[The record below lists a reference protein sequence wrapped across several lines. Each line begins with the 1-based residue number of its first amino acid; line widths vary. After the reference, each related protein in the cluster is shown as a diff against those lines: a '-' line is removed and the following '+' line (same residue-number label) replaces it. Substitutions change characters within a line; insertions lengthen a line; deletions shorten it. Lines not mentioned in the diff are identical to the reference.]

1 MTTWVRK
8 LSFRIWSPF
17 AVLILMLSIA
27 MGVYFPGRQSEAILN
42 YRGQELS
49 ELARSLSLGMEIALV
64 NEDFSALGRV
74 MDHARSHD
82 DLSLT
87 AVIEVDSVGTRS
99 VFITEPSTLPDG
111 LDVLRLDSTNYL
123 MRSMPF
129 QSATMSGQVLV
140 ALSHQYI
147 DNEVRAL
154 NLPLYVMISVSILIT
169 LVFAFPV
176 ARMISKPIETLTR
189 VAGELESG
197 SYDHAVPTYRR
208 GDEISSLSK
217 ALESLRLA
225 LIEQKQQ
232 NEEMNRGL
240 SDLVEERTAELDR
253 LSMVARNTDNGVI
266 ITDVN
271 QNIEWVNEAMCR
283 LSGYDREEIIGNTPR
298 MFQFEETDSE
308 SRKIIREALKRR
320 KPVQV
325 EIKNRDKYGEPYW
338 VGLYIQPI
346 IDRKGNHQGFM
357 SVEVDVT
364 QRKLFEEQ
372 QGAYIREIEASKR
385 TVDELNAELN
395 ETVEELITTNSELD
409 RFVYSTSHD
418 LRAPILS
425 VIGLVDLCSSFY
437 PEDEELHESFR
448 MMRQGLVRS
457 DEAIRAILEYSKNR
471 RLDLEPVPLD
481 LLKLVS
487 MHMENIGFMPGISDI
502 RIEIDID
509 PEARLIS
516 DKTRVMSVINN
527 LITNAVKYHRPNEPD
542 KFVKISYR
550 ATPKGGVFEVADN
563 GEGIPLDRQKKIF
576 GMFVRN
582 SNVSTGSGLGLYIT
596 QDTVKRLGGEITLV
610 SEEGKGSVFSVT
622 LPHLVDGA
630 A

>member
-1 MTTWVRK
+1 MQKWHRQ
-8 LSFRIWSPF
+8 LSFRIWFPF
-17 AVLILMLSIA
+17 ALLIILLSLA
-27 MGVYFPGRQSEAILN
+27 MVVYFPSRQSEAILN

-49 ELARSLSLGMEIALV
+49 ELSRSLALGMEIALV

-87 AVIEVDSVGTRS
+87 AVIETDSLGNRS
-99 VFITEPSTLPDG
+99 VFITEPSTLPEGIDA
-111 LDVLRLDSTNYL
+111 LQLDSTRYL
-123 MRSMPF
+123 MRAMPYT
-129 QSATMSGQVLV
+129 SATMSGEVLV
-140 ALSHQYI
+140 ALSYDYI
-147 DNEVRAL
+147 DAEVREL
-154 NLPLYVMISVSILIT
+154 NLPLYLMISGSILVT

-176 ARMISKPIETLTR
+176 ARMISKPIETLTNI
-189 VAGELESG
+189 AGEMEAG
-197 SYDHAVPTYRR
+197 HYDLKIPTLKR
-208 GDEISSLSK
+208 GDEIAKLSK

-225 LIEQKQQ
+225 LIDQKAQ
-232 NEEMNRGL
+232 NEAMNQGL

-283 LSGYDREEIIGNTPR
+283 LSGYDREEILGNTPR

-308 SRKIIREALKRR
+308 SRRIIREALKRR

-346 IDRKGNHQGFM
+346 IDRKGNHQGYM

-372 QGAYIREIEASKR
+372 QQAYIREIETAKKQ
-385 TVDELNAELN
+385 VEQLNAELN
-395 ETVEELITTNSELD
+395 NTVEELIMTNSELD

-425 VIGLVDLCSSFY
+425 VIGLVDLCASFY
-437 PEDEELHESFR
+437 PDDEELHESFR

-481 LLKLVS
+481 IHKLVS
-487 MHMENIGFMPGISDI
+487 MHLENIGFMPGISDI
-502 RIEIDID
+502 RIEVDID

-516 DKTRVMSVINN
+516 DKNRVMSVINN
-527 LITNAVKYHRPNEPD
+527 LITNAVKYQRPSEPD
-542 KFVKISYR
+542 KFVKIRYQS
-550 ATPKGGVFEVADN
+550 TPKGGVFEVVDN
-563 GEGIPLDRQKKIF
+563 GEGIPADRQKKIF

-582 SNVSTGSGLGLYIT
+582 SSVSTGSGLGLYIT
-596 QDTVKRLGGEITLV
+596 QDIVKRLEGEITLE
-610 SEEGKGSVFSVT
+610 SEEGKGSVFTVT
-622 LPHLVDGA
+622 LPHLVA
-630 A
+630 

>member
-1 MTTWVRK
+1 MQKWHRQ
-8 LSFRIWSPF
+8 LSFRIWFPF
-17 AVLILMLSIA
+17 AMLIIMLSLA
-27 MGVYFPGRQSEAILN
+27 MVVYFPSRQSEAILD

-49 ELARSLSLGMEIALV
+49 ELSRSLALGMEIALV
-64 NEDFSALGRV
+64 NEDFTALGRV
-74 MDHARSHD
+74 MEHARSHD

-87 AVIEVDSVGTRS
+87 AIIEIDSIGNRS
-99 VFITEPSTLPDG
+99 LFITEPSSLPEGIDA
-111 LDVLRLDSTNYL
+111 LRLDSVDYL
-123 MRSMPF
+123 IRTMPF
-129 QSATMSGQVLV
+129 QSEMMSGEVVV
-140 ALSHQYI
+140 ALSYEYI
-147 DNEVRAL
+147 DAEVRAL
-154 NLPLYVMISVSILIT
+154 NLPLYFMITGSILVT

-176 ARMISKPIETLTR
+176 ARLISKPIEALTKI
-189 VAGELESG
+189 AGEMETG
-197 SYDHAVPTYRR
+197 NYDIRIPTLKR
-208 GDEISSLSK
+208 GDEIAKLSK

-225 LIEQKQQ
+225 LIDQKSQ
-232 NEEMNRGL
+232 NEAMNRGL

-283 LSGYDREEIIGNTPR
+283 LSGYDREEILGNTPR

-308 SRKIIREALKRR
+308 SRRIIREALKRR

-346 IDRKGNHQGFM
+346 IDRKGNHQGYM

-364 QRKLFEEQ
+364 QRRLFEDQ
-372 QGAYIREIEASKR
+372 QQAYIREIESAKKQ
-385 TVDELNAELN
+385 VEQLN
-395 ETVEELITTNSELD
+395 EELSNTVEELIMTNSELD

-425 VIGLVDLCSSFY
+425 VIGLVDLCASFY

-481 LLKLVS
+481 IHKLVN
-487 MHMENIGFMPGISDI
+487 MHLENIGFMPGISDI
-502 RIEIDID
+502 RIEVDID
-509 PEARLIS
+509 SEARLIS
-516 DKTRVMSVINN
+516 DKNRVMSVINN
-527 LITNAVKYHRPNEPD
+527 LITNAVKYQRPNEPD
-542 KFVKISYR
+542 KFVKIRYQS
-550 ATPKGGVFEVADN
+550 TSKGGIFEVTDN
-563 GEGIPLDRQKKIF
+563 GEGIPADRQKKIF

-596 QDTVKRLGGEITLV
+596 QDIVKRLQGEITLV
-610 SEEGKGSVFSVT
+610 SEEGKGSVFTVV
-622 LPHLVDGA
+622 LPHLVD
-630 A
+630 

>member
-1 MTTWVRK
+1 MRRWVRQ
-8 LSFRIWSPF
+8 LSFRIWFPF
-17 AVLILMLSIA
+17 AMLILMLTVA
-27 MGVYFPGRQSEAILN
+27 MGVFFPSRQTEAILS

-49 ELARSLSLGMEIALV
+49 ELARSLSLGVEIALV
-64 NEDFSALGRV
+64 NEDFSALDRV
-74 MDHARSHD
+74 MQHARSHD

-87 AVIEVDSVGTRS
+87 AIIEIDSTGRRS
-99 VFITEPSTLPDG
+99 VFITEPETLSVEI
-111 LDVLRLDSTNYL
+111 DVLQLDSTRYL
-123 MRSMPF
+123 TR
-129 QSATMSGQVLV
+129 TMSFDGEWMSGEVIV
-140 ALSHQYI
+140 ALSYDYI
-147 DNEVRAL
+147 DAEIASL
-154 NLPLYVMISVSILIT
+154 NLPLYLMLTASILIT

-176 ARMISKPIETLTR
+176 ARMISRPVETLTK
-189 VAGELESG
+189 VAAEMEAGNYQVLI
-197 SYDHAVPTYRR
+197 PTLRR
-208 GDEISSLSK
+208 GDEIAKLSR

-225 LIEQKQQ
+225 LIAQKAE
-232 NEEMNRGL
+232 NEAMNQGL
-240 SDLVEERTAELDR
+240 SDLVEQRTAELDR

-283 LSGYDREEIIGNTPR
+283 LSGYDREEILGNTPR
-298 MFQFEETDSE
+298 MFQFEETDSA
-308 SRKIIREALKRR
+308 SRSIIREALKRR
-320 KPVQV
+320 KPVNV

-338 VGLYIQPI
+338 VALYIQPV
-346 IDRKGNHQGFM
+346 IDRKGTHQGFM

-372 QGAYIREIEASKR
+372 QQVYIREIEAAKR
-385 TVDELNAELN
+385 QVDELNAELN
-395 ETVEELITTNSELD
+395 NTVEELIMTNSELD

-425 VIGLVDLCSSFY
+425 VIGLVDLCASFY
-437 PEDEELHESFR
+437 PDDEELHDSFR

-481 LLKLVS
+481 IAKLVE
-487 MHMENIGFMPGISDI
+487 MHLENIGFMPGISDI
-502 RIEIDID
+502 RIDVDID

-527 LITNAVKYHRPNEPD
+527 LITNAVKYQRPNEPA
-542 KFVKISYR
+542 KAVRISYR
-550 ATPKGGVFEVADN
+550 STPKGGVFEVKDN

-582 SNVSTGSGLGLYIT
+582 SSVSTGSGLGLYIT
-596 QDTVKRLGGEITLV
+596 QDIVKRLGGEITLV
-610 SEEGKGSVFSVT
+610 SEEGKGSIFTVT
-622 LPHLVDGA
+622 LPHLVG
-630 A
+630 

>member
-1 MTTWVRK
+1 MRK
-8 LSFRIWSPF
+8 WPRQLSFRIWFPF
-17 AVLILMLSIA
+17 AMLIILLSIA
-27 MGVYFPGRQSEAILN
+27 MGVYFPSRQSDAILN

-49 ELARSLSLGMEIALV
+49 ELSRSMALGMEIALV

-74 MDHARSHD
+74 MDHARSHE

-87 AVIEVDSVGTRS
+87 AVIEIDSLGNRS
-99 VFITEPSTLPDG
+99 VFITEPSELPNG
-111 LDVLRLDSTNYL
+111 LNVLQIDTMAFLIRA
-123 MRSMPF
+123 MPF
-129 QSATMSGQVLV
+129 FSETMSGEVIV
-140 ALSHQYI
+140 ALSYEYI
-147 DNEVRAL
+147 HAEVREL
-154 NLPLYVMISVSILIT
+154 NLPLYVMISVSIIIT
-169 LVFAFPV
+169 LAFAFPV

-197 SYDHAVPTYRR
+197 SYDQVVPIFQR

-217 ALESLRLA
+217 ALESLRMA

-232 NEEMNRGL
+232 NEAMNRGL
-240 SDLVEERTAELDR
+240 ADLVEERTAELDR

-283 LSGYDREEIIGNTPR
+283 LSGYSREEIIGNTPR

-338 VGLYIQPI
+338 VGLYIQPV
-346 IDRKGNHQGFM
+346 IDRKGDHQGYM
-357 SVEVDVT
+357 SVEVDIT

-372 QGAYIREIEASKR
+372 QQAYIHEIEEAKKQ
-385 TVDELNAELN
+385 VEQLNTELN
-395 ETVEELITTNSELD
+395 ETVEELMVTNSELD

-425 VIGLVDLCSSFY
+425 VIGLVDLCASFY
-437 PEDEELHESFR
+437 PDDEELHESFR

-471 RLDLEPVPLD
+471 RLDVEPVPLD
-481 LLKLVS
+481 IHKLVGT
-487 MHMENIGFMPGISDI
+487 HLENIGFTPGISDI
-502 RIEIDID
+502 RIEVDID

-516 DKTRVMSVINN
+516 DKTRMMSIINN
-527 LITNAVKYHRPNEPD
+527 LITNAVKYQRPSEPN

-550 ATPKGGVFEVADN
+550 PTPKGGVYEVADN

-582 SNVSTGSGLGLYIT
+582 SSISTGSGLGLYIT
-596 QDTVKRLGGEITLV
+596 QDIVKRLGGEISVV
-610 SEEGKGSVFSVT
+610 SQEGKGSVFSVT
-622 LPHLVDGA
+622 LPHLVA
-630 A
+630 